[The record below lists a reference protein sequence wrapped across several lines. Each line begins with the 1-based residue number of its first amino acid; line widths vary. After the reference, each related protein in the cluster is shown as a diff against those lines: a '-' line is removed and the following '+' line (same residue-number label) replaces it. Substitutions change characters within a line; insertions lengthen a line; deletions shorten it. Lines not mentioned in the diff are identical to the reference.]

1 MKFADHM
8 KIHGMV
14 NYSEAVAVA
23 LACSKSVVHYSAKL
37 RT

>member
-14 NYSEAVAVA
+14 NYSEALAVA
-23 LACSKSVVHYSAKL
+23 LACSENVVHYNAKL